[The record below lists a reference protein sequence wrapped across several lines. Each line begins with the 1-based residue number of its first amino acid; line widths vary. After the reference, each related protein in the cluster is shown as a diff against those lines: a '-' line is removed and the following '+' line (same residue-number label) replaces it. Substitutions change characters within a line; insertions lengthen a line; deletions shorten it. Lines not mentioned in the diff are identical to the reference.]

1 MDGDGFREWRA
12 RELNLR
18 GGFVEV
24 GGGALRVEAGFF
36 CGELDLDE
44 PFARRAGFF
53 WPCDDLVDEK
63 DVVLVGVG
71 VVGLRGERK
80 DLFVRVRLGEV
91 GHGWFLEG
99 IARGAACERP
109 RDDLRGWRWIVSAMC
124 A

>member
-1 MDGDGFREWRA
+1 LDGDGFREWRA

-71 VVGLRGERK
+71 VVGLRGER
-80 DLFVRVRLGEV
+80 
-91 GHGWFLEG
+91 EG
-99 IARGAACERP
+99 SLRACSARRSGAWVVPRRDRTRCRSERP